1 MTCQSHRQALL
12 ELARGVAD
20 VGAGEAEAHVRACA
34 SCAAYLRRQ
43 RDLTAAVQAL
53 SADARNWTA
62 SSGVEKRLA
71 DAFATEQAVRPASTG
86 HRVPDWRHALSTA
99 AAVVIFMLAAAW
111 WSNPTIAPG
120 VQLAPHSEPAG
131 DAARPQPPGHGLEQ
145 VAAIEFVMIPAA
157 AGLPPL
163 ESARIIR
170 MEVPV
175 SALPDYGLQVVS
187 DGRRAA
193 VEADLLVG
201 QDGLARGIRLLPSQ
215 LAQDSSSIHR
225 GIDRR
230 SRQ

>member
-12 ELARGVAD
+12 ELARGVPG
-20 VGAGEAEAHVRACA
+20 VEAGEAEAHLHSCA
-34 SCAAYLRRQ
+34 SCAAFLRRQ
-43 RDLTAAVQAL
+43 RDLSAAVQAL
-53 SADARNWTA
+53 SADARSWTA
-62 SSGVEKRLA
+62 STGVEKRLA
-71 DAFATEQAVRPASTG
+71 DAFATAQAVRPASIG
-86 HRVPDWRHALSTA
+86 RRVADWRYALATA
-99 AAVVIFMLAAAW
+99 AAVVVFILAAAW
-111 WSNPTIAPG
+111 WSDSTIAPG
-120 VQLAPHSEPAG
+120 VQLAPRSEPAG
-131 DAARPQPPGHGLEQ
+131 DAARPQPPGHGPEQ
-145 VAAIEFVMIPAA
+145 VGAIEFVMIPAA

-215 LAQDSSSIHR
+215 LAQDSTSIHR